1 MNVTKHLLEGVKLMA
16 LFGAIALVV
25 WSMPE
30 ADGPVTGSAS
40 DVDVWQSVAFVG
52 NR

>member
-1 MNVTKHLLEGVKLMA
+1 MNVTKHLLEGVKLVA

-30 ADGPVTGSAS
+30 ADRSVTGSAA
-40 DVDVWQSVAFVG
+40 DADAWQSLAIVG
-52 NR
+52 TR